1 MAEWIKKLVCLYNGT
16 LFSLKENEILLFI
29 TWMDL
34 KNIMLIKRIRCWKVE
49 LSYLYLDSGN
59 FLQLHPCLFPGLLYS
74 LPLCYFLFHLIGQF
88 IYFENPANYSSI
100 VVWFEKG
107 YPSIHVA
114 NILLQSLFQWRDEKA
129 WIGTQ
134 WRGLWCN
141 KWCPHSVS
149 LVTGTKQWNRN
160 TVFYFWFSIV
170 IICTY

>member
-1 MAEWIKKLVCLYNGT
+1 MDGPEEHYANQNNKM
-16 LFSLKENEILLFI
+16 LKSWVILFI
-29 TWMDL
+29 
-34 KNIMLIKRIRCWKVE
+34 
-49 LSYLYLDSGN
+49 SGFSKL